1 VKATLTNL
9 LALAVAFAVVPALA
23 EEPTQGAKRT
33 GEPVKVELVGPP
45 EPDPRVHEA
54 VETIE
59 RLRLH
64 PAEDS
69 LDVSATA
76 RRRPHPDGE

>member
-1 VKATLTNL
+1 VKVTLLNL
-9 LALAVAFAVVPALA
+9 VALAVAFAIVPAMA

-33 GEPVKVELVGPP
+33 GEAVNVEIVGPP
-45 EPDPRVHEA
+45 EPAPRVHEA
-54 VETIE
+54 VETIQ

-69 LDVSATA
+69 LDVSETA
-76 RRRPHPDGE
+76 RRRPHPEGE